1 MTGQRDRMRRRRAI
15 RITCRGERG
24 SSLRIIAVILMV
36 SLGLLLLA
44 VIAPQQTS

>member
-1 MTGQRDRMRRRRAI
+1 MLDKI
-15 RITCRGERG
+15 VNLDLLK
-24 SSLRIIAVILMV
+24 SPYNWLAVILMV